1 MPWEPLYSVPVIFR
15 IFTKSVAAFDMPSES
30 IDGMDPED
38 VHEGIERAVKHIR
51 AGKGPYYLEIKTY
64 RYKGHSVSDPAK
76 YRTKD
81 ELNHYKSLDPIDRIH
96 DHIINDKIATPEE
109 IQTIK
114 DQVKQEVKECI
125 DFAEASDYPDP
136 SAIYEDNYVQ
146 KDYPFL
152 E

>member
-1 MPWEPLYSVPVIFR
+1 
-15 IFTKSVAAFDMPSES
+15 MPSES

-38 VHEGIERAVKHIR
+38 VHEGIEKALKHIR

-81 ELNHYKSLDPIDRIH
+81 ELNHYKSLDPVDVIRDRIL
-96 DHIINDKIATPEE
+96 DEKIATEAE
-109 IQTIK
+109 IQAIK
-114 DQVKQEVKECI
+114 DRVKQEVKESV
-125 DFAEASDYPDP
+125 DFAEASNYPDP
-136 SAIYEDNYVQ
+136 SAIFEDNYVQ